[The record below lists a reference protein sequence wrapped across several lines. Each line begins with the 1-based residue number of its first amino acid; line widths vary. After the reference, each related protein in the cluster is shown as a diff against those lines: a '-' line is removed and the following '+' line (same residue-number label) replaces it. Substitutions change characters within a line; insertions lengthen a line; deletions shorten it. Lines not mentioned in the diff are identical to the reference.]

1 MLPEISKEEAQWLL
15 NDYGPK
21 RGYRVDH
28 STVPMF
34 LKAYNLMKGGDRKI
48 ECTSCEGKAI
58 AQMASSMFEQYE
70 GSIKARAGVL
80 PKPKLT
86 KKRKKK

>member
-58 AQMASSMFEQYE
+58 AQMASSMYEQYE
-70 GSIKARAGVL
+70 ADIKAIAT
-80 PKPKLT
+80 KT

>member
-15 NDYGPK
+15 SDYGPK

-70 GSIKARAGVL
+70 AEIKVIATKTK
-80 PKPKLT
+80 KPKWT
-86 KKRKKK
+86 